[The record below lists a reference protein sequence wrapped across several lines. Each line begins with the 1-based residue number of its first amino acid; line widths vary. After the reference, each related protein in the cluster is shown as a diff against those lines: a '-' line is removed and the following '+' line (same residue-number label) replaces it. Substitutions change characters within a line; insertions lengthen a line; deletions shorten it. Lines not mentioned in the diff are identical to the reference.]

1 MSATI
6 HPTQAEPPLVLALDV
21 GSSSL
26 RAALFDRLGRAVQGI
41 EARQP
46 YQASYTADGGAEV
59 DAAALLVL
67 LFQCIDAAL
76 GQAGPMADRIAG
88 VAGCSF
94 VNNILGLD
102 AAGRPATPITTYADT
117 RSAAM
122 VPGLRADFD
131 EAETHQRTGCLFHP
145 SYLPARLRWMA
156 QARPDWLQRS
166 ARWVSLG
173 EYLELQ
179 LFSQA
184 AVSYSAAAWTGL
196 LDRRRLCWDEPLLA
210 GLPIDVGQLSS
221 LVDVSTAR
229 RGLRP
234 EFAARWPALAEVPWF
249 PLVGD
254 GAAANVGSGCVTPQ
268 RIALSMGTTTALRA
282 VTGDADFVVPAGL
295 WCYRVDGRRSL
306 PGGALSEGGSVYG
319 WLSDA
324 LRLGGP
330 DEVEAA
336 LSQRPADGHGLTVLP
351 FFAGERAPGWA
362 GHARATIHGLSL
374 ATTPLDIMQAGLEA
388 VAYRIALVYQRLR
401 AVLPGKP
408 QLVASGGALLGSPA
422 TLQIVADAIG
432 LPVAASDVPETS
444 ARGAALLALEALEVS
459 SIEEAPAFIG
469 ATVEPRP
476 DWHQRYCIAIE
487 RQRELYT
494 TLVGQD

>member
-1 MSATI
+1 MHAAIS
-6 HPTQAEPPLVLALDV
+6 PTRAEPPLILALDI

-41 EARQP
+41 EAREP
-46 YQASYTADGGAEV
+46 YQVHYTADGGAEV
-59 DAAALLVL
+59 DADALLAL

-76 GQAGPMADRIAG
+76 VWAGPLAERIAG

-117 RSAAM
+117 RAAAM
-122 VPGLRADFD
+122 APGLRADFD
-131 EAETHQRTGCLFHP
+131 EAACHQRTGCLFHP

-156 QARPDWLQRS
+156 AARPDWLRNS
-166 ARWVSLG
+166 TRWVSLG
-173 EYLELQ
+173 EYLELR
-179 LFSQA
+179 LFGQA
-184 AVSYSAAAWTGL
+184 AVSYSVAAWTGL

-210 GLPIDVGQLSS
+210 GLPIDVGQLSP
-221 LVDVSTAR
+221 LVDLSAAR
-229 RGLRP
+229 RGLRQ
-234 EFAARWPALAEVPWF
+234 EFAARWPALAQTPWF
-249 PLVGD
+249 PLAGD
-254 GAAANVGSGCVTPQ
+254 GAAANVGSGCVTPW

-282 VTGDADFVVPAGL
+282 VTGDAGFVVPAGL
-295 WCYRVDGRRSL
+295 WCYRVDGGRSL

-319 WLSDA
+319 WLRNA
-324 LRLGGP
+324 LRLDGP
-330 DEVEAA
+330 DQVEAA
-336 LSQRPADGHGLTVLP
+336 LAERPPDGHGLTVLP

-374 ATTPLDIMQAGLEA
+374 ATTALDILQAGLEA

-401 AVLPGKP
+401 AVLPGEP
-408 QLVASGGALLGSPA
+408 LIVASGGALLGSPA

-432 LPVAASDVPETS
+432 RPVSVSGVPEAS
-444 ARGAALLALEALEVS
+444 ARGAALLALEALGALA
-459 SIEEAPAFIG
+459 SIEDAPDFVG
-469 ATVEPRP
+469 PTVDPRP

-487 RQRELYT
+487 RQRELYA
-494 TLVGQD
+494 TLVA

>member
-1 MSATI
+1 MHASVTT
-6 HPTQAEPPLVLALDV
+6 TQAEPPLILALDI

-26 RAALFDRLGRAVQGI
+26 RAELFDRLGRAVQGI
-41 EARQP
+41 EARAP
-46 YQASYTADGGAEV
+46 YHASYTADGGAEM
-59 DAAALLVL
+59 DADALLAL
-67 LFQCIDAAL
+67 LFQCIDAAFI
-76 GQAGPMADRIAG
+76 QAGPLGAVIAG

-94 VNNILGLD
+94 VNNIMGLN

-122 VPGLRADFD
+122 APGLRADFD

-145 SYLPARLRWMA
+145 SYLPARLRWIA
-156 QARPDWLQRS
+156 QARPEWLRNS

-173 EYLELQ
+173 EYLELE
-179 LFSQA
+179 LFGQA

-210 GLPIDVGQLSS
+210 GLPIGVEQLSP
-221 LVDVSTAR
+221 LVDVGAAR

-234 EFAARWPALAEVPWF
+234 AFADRWPALAETPWF

-282 VTGDADFVVPAGL
+282 VTDEADFTVPAGL

-306 PGGALSEGGSVYG
+306 PGGALSEGGSVYT
-319 WLSDA
+319 WLREA
-324 LRLGGP
+324 LRLADP
-330 DEVEAA
+330 QEVEAA
-336 LSQRPADGHGLTVLP
+336 LAQRLPDQHGLTVLP

-374 ATTPLDIMQAGLEA
+374 ATTPLDLLQAGLEA
-388 VAYRIALVYQRLR
+388 VAYRIALVYQRLQ
-401 AVLPGKP
+401 AVLPDEP
-408 QLVASGGALLGSPA
+408 QIVASGGALLGSPA
-422 TLQIVADAIG
+422 WLQVVADAVG
-432 LPVAASDVPETS
+432 RPVSASDVPETS
-444 ARGAALLALEALEVS
+444 ARGAALLALEALGVS
-459 SIEEAPAFIG
+459 GIEDAPDFVG
-469 ATVEPRP
+469 PATEPRP
-476 DWHQRYCIAIE
+476 DWHERYCIAIE
-487 RQRELYT
+487 RQRELYAK
-494 TLVGQD
+494 LVE

>member
-1 MSATI
+1 MHAAIS
-6 HPTQAEPPLVLALDV
+6 PTRAEPPLILALDI

-41 EARQP
+41 EAREP

-59 DAAALLVL
+59 DADALLAL

-76 GQAGPMADRIAG
+76 IQAGALASAIAG

-102 AAGRPATPITTYADT
+102 AASRPATPITTYADT

-145 SYLPARLRWMA
+145 SYLPARLRWIA
-156 QARPDWLQRS
+156 EARPDWLRNS
-166 ARWVSLG
+166 TRWVSLG
-173 EYLELQ
+173 EYLELR
-179 LFSQA
+179 LFGQT

-210 GLPIDVGQLSS
+210 GLPIDVEQLAP
-221 LVDVSTAR
+221 LVDASAAR
-229 RGLRP
+229 RGLQP
-234 EFAARWPALAEVPWF
+234 AFAARWPALAEAPWF

-254 GAAANVGSGCVTPQ
+254 GAAANVGSGCVSPR

-295 WCYRVDGRRSL
+295 WCYRVDGERSL

-319 WLSDA
+319 WLRDA
-324 LRLGGP
+324 LRLGEP
-330 DEVEAA
+330 DHVEAA
-336 LSQRPADGHGLTVLP
+336 LAQRPPDGHGLTVLP

-374 ATTPLDIMQAGLEA
+374 ATTPLDILQAGLEA

-401 AVLPGKP
+401 AVLPGEP
-408 QLVASGGALLGSPA
+408 QIVASGGALLGSPA
-422 TLQIVADAIG
+422 WLQVVADAIG
-432 LPVAASDVPETS
+432 RPVSASDVPEAS
-444 ARGAALLALEALEVS
+444 ARGAALLALEALGVS
-459 SIEEAPAFIG
+459 SIEQAPDFVG
-469 ATVEPRP
+469 AAVDPRP
-476 DWHQRYCIAIE
+476 DWHERYCIAIE
-487 RQRELYT
+487 RQRELYA
-494 TLVGQD
+494 TLVA

>member
-1 MSATI
+1 MHATI
-6 HPTQAEPPLVLALDV
+6 PPTHAEPPLILALDI

-26 RAALFDRLGRAVQGI
+26 RAALFDRLGRTVQGI
-41 EARQP
+41 DARQL
-46 YQASYTADGGAEV
+46 YQVNYTTDGGAEV
-59 DAAALLVL
+59 DADALLSL

-76 GQAGPMADRIAG
+76 VQAGPLAAGIAG

-131 EAETHQRTGCLFHP
+131 EAQTHQRTGCLFHP

-156 QARPDWLQRS
+156 QARSEWLGNS

-173 EYLELQ
+173 EYLELR
-179 LFSQA
+179 LFGQA

-196 LDRRRLCWDEPLLA
+196 LDRSRLCWDQPLLA
-210 GLPIDVGQLSS
+210 GLPIVVEQLSP
-221 LVDVSTAR
+221 LVDVSAAR
-229 RGLRP
+229 RGLRT
-234 EFAARWPALAEVPWF
+234 EFAVRWPVLAQVPWF

-268 RIALSMGTTTALRA
+268 RVALSMGTTTALRA
-282 VTGDADFVVPAGL
+282 VTDDADFVVPAGL
-295 WCYRVDGRRSL
+295 WCYRVDSQRSL
-306 PGGALSEGGSVYG
+306 PGGALSEGGSIYG
-319 WLSDA
+319 WLRDA
-324 LRLGGP
+324 LRLAAP
-330 DEVEAA
+330 EEVEIA
-336 LSQRPADGHGLTVLP
+336 LAQRQADGHGLTVLP

-362 GHARATIHGLSL
+362 GHARATLHGLSL
-374 ATTPLDIMQAGLEA
+374 ATTPLDILQAGLEA

-401 AVLPGKP
+401 AVLPAEP
-408 QLVASGGALLGSPA
+408 QIVASGGALLGSPA
-422 TLQIVADAIG
+422 WLQVVADAMG
-432 LPVAASDVPETS
+432 RPVSVSEAPEAS
-444 ARGAALLALEALEVS
+444 ARGAALLALEALDVYS
-459 SIEEAPAFIG
+459 VEEAPDFVG
-469 ATVEPRP
+469 AVVEPRP

-487 RQRELYT
+487 RQRELYA
-494 TLVGQD
+494 TLVGPD